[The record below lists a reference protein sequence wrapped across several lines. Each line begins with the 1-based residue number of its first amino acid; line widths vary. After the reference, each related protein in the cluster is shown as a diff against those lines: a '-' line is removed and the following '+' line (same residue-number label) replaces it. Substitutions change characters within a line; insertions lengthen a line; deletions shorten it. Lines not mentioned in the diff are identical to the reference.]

1 MAEDSKKVIIDISTR
16 SIIKILLIL
25 VGVVFL
31 YWIRDIIVLFFVVLI
46 IVTALSPIVDRWQ
59 KEMPRSVAV
68 ILLYVI
74 ILLLFAAAGLLIIPP
89 LVNQIKALALNLPD
103 YLNFLSPSWQSL
115 HNLTNVSQKTLLTI
129 SEQLSKFGY
138 NIFTTTLGVLSGLV
152 VAFTVLVL
160 SFYLLLEQEGAKKFL
175 LSLAPIAR
183 KEYWGEV
190 ANKIALKMGAWLRG
204 QLLLM
209 LIVGLLDLIG
219 VLIFRV
225 PYPLALGVWAA
236 LTEIIPYIGPWLG
249 LIPAVIIAFA
259 VSPWT
264 ALFILIWYVLV
275 QQVEAQ
281 FLVPR
286 IMGKALGLSPVI
298 VILAILIGA
307 KLLGILGVLLAVP
320 IAAALSVIA
329 QEYPHF
335 KRAGSSK

>member
-1 MAEDSKKVIIDISTR
+1 MPQETKKIIIDISTR

-25 VGVVFL
+25 IGLIFL
-31 YWIRDIIVLFFVVLI
+31 YWVRDIIVLFFVVLV
-46 IVTALSPIVDRWQ
+46 IVAALSPIVDRWQ

-89 LVNQIKALALNLPD
+89 LVNQIKSLALNLPD

-115 HNLTNVSQKTLLTI
+115 QNLTSESQKTLLTV

-138 NIFTTTLGVLSGLV
+138 NILTTTLGVLSGIV

-160 SFYLLLEQEGAKKFL
+160 SFYLLLEPEGPKKFF
-175 LSLAPIAR
+175 LSLAPIA
-183 KEYWGEV
+183 KKDYWADV
-190 ANKIALKMGAWLRG
+190 ANKIGLKMGAWFRG

-209 LIVGLLDLIG
+209 VIVGLLDFIG
-219 VLIFRV
+219 VVIFRV

-236 LTEIIPYIGPWLG
+236 LTEIIPYVGPWLG

-281 FLVPR
+281 FLVPK

-307 KLLGILGVLLAVP
+307 KLLGLLGVLLAVP
-320 IAAALSVIA
+320 IAAALSVIV

-335 KRAGSSK
+335 KNAPNSK